1 MSSTFWPRILFKRLN
16 FMQTIIKNGTRKF
29 QQQKNHSISDVRM
42 WTRTLPCHSNYF
54 NFWTKFSMYVV
65 NRVCC
70 FVLLWLLLL
79 LNRNNKFAQ
88 TPNKFDEDKVCDCV
102 YFDDVE
108 IETWKKNTQNKFQIK
123 ANANSI
129 LARTKKCTLSLQIR
143 VEFIFS
149 NGCWMCNTC
158 VAISI

>member
-70 FVLLWLLLL
+70 FVFLLRLLM

-108 IETWKKNTQNKFQIK
+108 IETWKKIHKTSFKLKRTPIPLSRAPRTAHYHFKFELNLYFQMVVGC
-123 ANANSI
+123 AI
-129 LARTKKCTLSLQIR
+129 L
-143 VEFIFS
+143 V
-149 NGCWMCNTC
+149 
-158 VAISI
+158 